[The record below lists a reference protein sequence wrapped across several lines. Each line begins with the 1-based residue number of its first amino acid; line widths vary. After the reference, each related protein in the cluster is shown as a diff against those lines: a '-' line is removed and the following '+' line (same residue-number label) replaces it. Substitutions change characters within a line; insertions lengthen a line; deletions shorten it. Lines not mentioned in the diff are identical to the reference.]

1 MPLSH
6 FIISPRGFDAIKS
19 RTLLRHFCSIMVF
32 MLLLSALSQVL
43 ITVCRGVLLMNISV
57 WDQTCVFTWASC
69 VTASPTALME
79 KTRGRTAEVMTT
91 NIAWLY
97 IATYNCYI
105 IYLNIT
111 SINNISLSVEN
122 KALGIKQILVEL
134 QISIEM
140 NHRLNSKYSILID
153 FPVKM
158 SYKINV
164 LNEQNCMR
172 H

>member
-1 MPLSH
+1 MLLSH
-6 FIISPRGFDAIKS
+6 FIISTQGFDAIKS
-19 RTLLRHFCSIMVF
+19 RMLLRHFCSIMVF

-91 NIAWLY
+91 NIAWLF
-97 IATYNCYI
+97 IATYNCYM
-105 IYLNIT
+105 IYINKT
-111 SINNISLSVEN
+111 SIHNISLSVEN
-122 KALGIKQILVEL
+122 KALGMKQILVEL
-134 QISIEM
+134 QISIEIK
-140 NHRLNSKYSILID
+140 HRPNRKYYILID
-153 FPVKM
+153 FLEKM
-158 SYKINV
+158 SYNINV